1 MLIKVELNRSLFYW
15 VYFVF
20 SFIVVVFEFADSDNS
35 DVDEVSVCNLAEM
48 QQSVPS
54 TDDGKFKI
62 VKFME
67 IFFNTSRNL
76 LVFQIHILM
85 MPLIGESLDCNIIF
99 LLAV

>member
-1 MLIKVELNRSLFYW
+1 
-15 VYFVF
+15 
-20 SFIVVVFEFADSDNS
+20 
-35 DVDEVSVCNLAEM
+35 M

-54 TDDGKFKI
+54 TDDGKSKI

-99 LLAV
+99 LVAVLLEKHFLLFLTMLLKDNMNRLQYCDKCD

>member
-1 MLIKVELNRSLFYW
+1 
-15 VYFVF
+15 
-20 SFIVVVFEFADSDNS
+20 
-35 DVDEVSVCNLAEM
+35 M

-54 TDDGKFKI
+54 TDDGKSKI

-76 LVFQIHILM
+76 FVFQIHILM